1 LLPVSHAVTFRTGMR
16 RSSARFVPRSLA
28 ASLLGALIVA
38 CSTSPE
44 LPKRT
49 EDFAEVLEVGH
60 QLRDYQVHVPAGYD
74 GNEPQPLLIALHGS
88 GEGATGMRRNTG
100 LDATADADGFVV
112 AYPDGIDRGWS
123 GGSEDVAFIDAL
135 IDRLDAYLVLDL
147 DRVYVTGFSAG
158 GMMGHRLACSLTH
171 RLAGAALVAATLPY
185 ELAAECRKPFA
196 ARLSVMVVLGTGDP
210 LVPFEG
216 DSVEGPGALLSA
228 AETMGIWANRDRCD
242 LSPSVT
248 VVSTDPTYGI
258 VTRRE
263 AYPDCA
269 QGVEVELYAMEGA
282 GHFWPSVIFPVND
295 TIAAFLLR
303 HHR

>member
-1 LLPVSHAVTFRTGMR
+1 M
-16 RSSARFVPRSLA
+16 RSSGLR
-28 ASLLGALIVA
+28 LLTRAIVTALVGVQAPA

-49 EDFAEVLEVGH
+49 EDFAELLEVGD
-60 QLRDYQVHVPAGYD
+60 QLRSYQVHVPAGYD
-74 GNEPQPLLIALHGS
+74 GSEPQPLLLALHGG

-100 LDATADADGFVV
+100 LDATADEYGFVV
-112 AYPDGIDRGWS
+112 VYPDGIDRGWS
-123 GGSEDVAFIDAL
+123 ADDDDVAFLEAL

-158 GMMGHRLACSLTH
+158 GMMGHRFACSRTD

-185 ELAAECRKPFA
+185 DLAAECRGPFKA
-196 ARLSVMVVLGTGDP
+196 KLPFMLVLGTGDP

-216 DSVEGPGALLSA
+216 DSVQGPGSLLSA
-228 AETMGIWANRDRCD
+228 AETMRVWTTRDRCD
-242 LSPSVT
+242 PSPTVSV
-248 VVSTDPTYGI
+248 VFTDPTYGI

-263 AYPDCA
+263 AYPGCTQD
-269 QGVEVELYAMEGA
+269 VEVELYAMEGA
-282 GHFWPSVIFPVND
+282 GHFWPTVIFPVND
-295 TIAAFLLR
+295 TIAGFLLR